1 MKSYSLKCLEIKYEW
16 ETSVKSKNLVK
27 ITYWKNSLLEYIK
40 NKTKPYSLKCLEM
53 KYERKTNVIQ
63 KLYYPKI
70 DGYVIENDL
79 QRIDKN

>member
-1 MKSYSLKCLEIKYEW
+1 ML
-16 ETSVKSKNLVK
+16 SKNLVK

-40 NKTKPYSLKCLEM
+40 NKTKPYPLKYLEI

-70 DGYVIENDL
+70 DGYVIKEFAKI
-79 QRIDKN
+79 RIKNFPPSIILTLFHPR

>member
-1 MKSYSLKCLEIKYEW
+1 ML
-16 ETSVKSKNLVK
+16 SKNLVK

-40 NKTKPYSLKCLEM
+40 NKTKPYPLKYLEI

-70 DGYVIENDL
+70 DGYVIEKNL
-79 QRIDKN
+79 QR